1 MDNRTWQEL
10 CQAIMQE
17 KDPIRLMDLVHELNR
32 ALEDRERHLRASE
45 SLPRTRPNEQ

>member
-17 KDPIRLMDLVHELNR
+17 QDPIRLMDLVHLLNR
-32 ALEDRERHLRASE
+32 ALEDRERHLRATGG
-45 SLPRTRPNEQ
+45 LPNPSPNEQ